1 MVYHPCDF
9 AQKAYPPPH
18 DFGKNLSYPRPPPPC
33 FLIVILHAY
42 SGWFDYLQDRD
53 CAKHG
58 FVLLNECGHVKY
70 KEILDPE
77 AKLNL
82 DEALATVK
90 RNILFKE
97 IKGWF
102 FIHQTTVEP
111 VWCDP
116 FGTEINW

>member
-1 MVYHPCDF
+1 
-9 AQKAYPPPH
+9 
-18 DFGKNLSYPRPPPPC
+18 
-33 FLIVILHAY
+33 
-42 SGWFDYLQDRD
+42 LQDRD

-58 FVLLNECGHVKY
+58 FVLLNESGHVKY

-97 IKGWF
+97 IKGWLF
-102 FIHQTTVEP
+102 KHQTTVEAAL
-111 VWCDP
+111 CDH
-116 FGTEINW
+116 FWTEIN